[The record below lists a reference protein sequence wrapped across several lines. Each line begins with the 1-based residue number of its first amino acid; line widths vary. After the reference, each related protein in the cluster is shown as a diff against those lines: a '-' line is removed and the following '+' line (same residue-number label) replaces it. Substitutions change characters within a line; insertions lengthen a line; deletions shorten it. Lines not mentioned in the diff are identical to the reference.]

1 MALKIA
7 KAFDALVGGLM
18 VGLMFVTFGA
28 YAKFTVPTLLAG
40 IGYLL
45 LQKRIF
51 TADITAVRWISRILR
66 VTAVLWFALVFSLI
80 FLADNND
87 PGLYP
92 LKKKLYAMGNYSDSR
107 VLDML
112 PDEIPECTGYK
123 ARFGAPMAGQDAR
136 GYVTIEF
143 TTDTVGLDFLRS
155 QAVSKG
161 GEYHFYEPGDTETRA
176 FGDGALL
183 SSYAQHAEGT
193 EITEMYVFRG
203 ARSRSTPCYLINA
216 DTGRVIINW

>member
-18 VGLMFVTFGA
+18 IGLMFVTFGA
-28 YAKFTVPTLLAG
+28 YARFTVPTLLAG

-45 LQKRIF
+45 LQKRICG
-51 TADITAVRWISRILR
+51 ADKAAVRWVSRVLR
-66 VTAVLWFALVFSLI
+66 VIAVLWSALVFSLI
-80 FLADNND
+80 FLSSSD

-92 LKKKLYAMGNYSDSR
+92 LKKKLYAAGNYSDIS
-107 VLDML
+107 VLYML

-143 TTDTVGLDFLRS
+143 TTDSAGLGFLRS

-161 GEYHFYEPGDTETRA
+161 GEYHRYDPADTETRA

-183 SSYAQHAEGT
+183 TSYAGHADGAG
-193 EITEMYVFRG
+193 ITEMYVFRG
-203 ARSRSTPCYLINA
+203 TRTRSTPCYLINA